1 VILGF
6 LLGLTTLMLSVGRL
20 ADMIGKKKI
29 FSWGLALFTLA
40 SALCGLS
47 PNVWMLIIFRLV
59 QAVGAAMIIALGV
72 AIVTEVWPPQ
82 ERGRAIG
89 ITGGS
94 IALGI
99 VVGPT
104 LGGILISTLGW
115 RSIFYVNIP
124 FGLLSLYLTWRFV
137 PDLKPRDKPEPFDWL
152 GAIIVGA
159 GLLAF
164 SLALTLGQNVGF
176 SNPF

>member
-1 VILGF
+1 
-6 LLGLTTLMLSVGRL
+6 
-20 ADMIGKKKI
+20 
-29 FSWGLALFTLA
+29 
-40 SALCGLS
+40 
-47 PNVWMLIIFRLV
+47 
-59 QAVGAAMIIALGV
+59 
-72 AIVTEVWPPQ
+72 PQ

-115 RSIFYVNIP
+115 RSIFYVNVP

-176 SNPF
+176 SNPFILALFALGAIALVAFIVVEQRVRAPMLDLALFRHV